1 MGERMNWQRISDYA
15 LRCEPWTICAIT
27 REEGYTFELWHDK
40 QPAAV
45 GRFASPA
52 LAKAEAMRQELEK
65 RA

>member
-15 LRCEPWTICAIT
+15 WKCEPWTICAIGNS
-27 REEGYTFELWHDK
+27 EGYTFELWHDK

-52 LAKAEAMRQELEK
+52 LAKAEAMRQELEGQ
-65 RA
+65 A